1 MAGSLVELDFV
12 EHDTIAALKYLIDLF
27 EKGEASGMIFS
38 VKLKHKR
45 KQHRLTGATGS
56 LASNLNEG
64 AGFAGVLHFQIVQ
77 QALEA
82 G

>member
-1 MAGSLVELDFV
+1 MSEPLVQLNFI
-12 EHDTIAALKYLIDLF
+12 EHDTIAALKYLINLF
-27 EKGEASGMIFS
+27 ELGDASGMIFS
-38 VKLKHKR
+38 IKLKHKR

-64 AGFAGVLHFQIVQ
+64 AGFAAVLHLQMTQ